1 MAVIEKIKN
10 TGVYKAIAGFFK
22 KISDKI
28 KSIPAAKRKNFWEN
42 VRMIIILMFMAA
54 PFIFLIVMIMSYF
67 L

>member
-1 MAVIEKIKN
+1 MAVKEKIKN
-10 TGVYKAIAGFFK
+10 FAPIK

-28 KSIPAAKRKNFWEN
+28 NSIPAAKRKDIWEN
-42 VRMIIILMFMAA
+42 IRMIIILVFMAA